1 MHVEKYFLMNKAIQN
16 VYNKACKGMLA
27 IGVVVLS
34 SCATDFNRVYKMTD
48 NNYKYE
54 FAKECFALGKYGQA
68 ETLLMD
74 LVTYQKG
81 TENAEECLYMLAM
94 TQFANR
100 DYDNASMTF
109 KKYCTSYPKGMFAER
124 AYYYQG
130 LALYNGTPEP
140 RLDQSLTV
148 SAINAMQQFL
158 DLYPESD
165 LREDAQQK
173 LFDLQEKLVVKE
185 LLSARLYY
193 NLGGYFGNCIG
204 GGSNYEACIITSQNA
219 MKTYPY
225 NSHRED
231 FALLIMKSKFELAE
245 QSVEQ
250 KRMERYHDAE
260 DECYGFIN
268 EFPESKNRQLA
279 EKFIVRCKRYTKDY
293 KEEL

>member
-1 MHVEKYFLMNKAIQN
+1 MNKAILN
-16 VYNKACKGMLA
+16 ICKKACKGMLLVGA
-27 IGVVVLS
+27 IVLFA
-34 SCATDFNRVYKMTD
+34 SCATDFNRVYKMSD
-48 NNYKYE
+48 NSYKYE
-54 FAKECFALGKYGQA
+54 YAKECFALGKYGHA

-94 TQFANR
+94 SQYANH
-100 DYDNASMTF
+100 DYDNASATF
-109 KKYCTSYPKGMFAER
+109 KKYCTSYPKGLFAER

-130 LALYNGTPEP
+130 LSLYNGTPEP
-140 RLDQSLTV
+140 RLDQTLTI
-148 SAINAMQQFL
+148 SAMSAMQQFL

-165 LREDAQQK
+165 LRESAQEK
-173 LFDLQEKLVVKE
+173 LFELQEKLVMKE
-185 LLSARLYY
+185 LLSAKLYY

-219 MKTYPY
+219 LKTYPY
-225 NSHRED
+225 NNYRED

-250 KRMERYHDAE
+250 RRMERYHDAE

-268 EFPESKNRQLA
+268 EYPESKNRQLA

>member
-1 MHVEKYFLMNKAIQN
+1 MNKTIQN
-16 VYNKACKGMLA
+16 IRTMVCKGMF
-27 IGVVVLS
+27 VVAVSVLFS
-34 SCATDFNRVYKMTD
+34 SCAAEFNRVYKMTD

-54 FAKECFALGKYGQA
+54 YAKEAFAMGKYGQA
-68 ETLLMD
+68 ENLLLE
-74 LVTYQKG
+74 LVTYMKG
-81 TENAEECLYMLAM
+81 TDNAEESLYMLAM
-94 TQFANR
+94 CQYANR
-100 DYDNASMTF
+100 DYDNSSATF
-109 KKYCTSYPKGMFAER
+109 KKYCSSYPKGVFAER

-130 LALYNGTPEP
+130 LSLYNGTPEP

-148 SAINAMQQFL
+148 SAINSIQQFL
-158 DLYPESD
+158 DLYPESE

-173 LFDLQEKLVVKE
+173 LYDLQDKLVVKE
-185 LLSARLYY
+185 LLSAKLYY
-193 NLGGYFGNCIG
+193 NLGGYFGNCLE

-225 NSHRED
+225 NNHRED

-250 KRMERYHDAE
+250 RKMERYHDAE

-268 EFPESKNRQLA
+268 EYPDSENRQMA
-279 EKFIVRCKRYTKDY
+279 EKFIAKCKKFTKDY